1 MTNFYLCV
9 LVLLA
14 LLLYGGYEGT
24 INLFAY
30 GDLKIRYYIV
40 LRKLHRI
47 YNKYAEDMGVKRL
60 TFKEYVTMYESKK
73 RL

>member
-40 LRKLHRI
+40 LKKLHRI

>member
-9 LVLLA
+9 IVLLA

-40 LRKLHRI
+40 LKKLHRI